1 MKTLLFVLIA
11 TVLIGCGKE
20 ENHDTHKT
28 ELDYDK
34 VHTMSNNTELNGAE
48 LDSTLISTPTVVCG
62 MCRSNIRK
70 ALLSIDGIDDVKVD
84 TKTKTTSVKYASNL
98 VSIEKIKEG
107 IANAGYDADDVKRN
121 PDAYEKLDDCCKIE
135 KGMH

>member
-84 TKTKTTSVKYASNL
+84 TKAKTTSVKYASNL